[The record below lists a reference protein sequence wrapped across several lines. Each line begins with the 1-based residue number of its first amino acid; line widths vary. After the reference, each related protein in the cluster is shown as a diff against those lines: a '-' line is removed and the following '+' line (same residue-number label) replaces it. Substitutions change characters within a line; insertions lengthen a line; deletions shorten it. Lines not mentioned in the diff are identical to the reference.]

1 MPPLKP
7 LKGNMK
13 KDEKKAAVN
22 LTDPEQRMALI
33 KDKLSTL
40 TRDFGDVY
48 GQRLTEELIKR
59 LEFTINTFHEDI
71 LKALDQLQDVGKT
84 QRNLE
89 EQVRQGT
96 PLHDLL
102 PEELKKPG
110 KVLHQPVSDLFK
122 LKIK

>member
-7 LKGNMK
+7 LKGNMTK
-13 KDEKKAAVN
+13 PAVN
-22 LTDPEQRMALI
+22 LTDPEQRMTLI
-33 KDKLSTL
+33 KEKLNTL

-48 GQRLTEELIKR
+48 GKRLTEELIKR
-59 LEFTINTFHEDI
+59 LEFTINAFHEDI
-71 LKALDQLQDVGKT
+71 LKALDQLQDVGET

-89 EQVRQGT
+89 EQVRQGI
-96 PLHDLL
+96 PLNDLL

-110 KVLHQPVSDLFK
+110 RVVHQPASNLFK

>member
-1 MPPLKP
+1 MPPLNP

-13 KDEKKAAVN
+13 KDEKKPAVN
-22 LTDPEQRMALI
+22 LTDPEQRMVLI
-33 KDKLSTL
+33 KDKLNTL
-40 TRDFGDVY
+40 TRDFGDIY

-71 LKALDQLQDVGKT
+71 LKALDQLQDVGET

-89 EQVRQGT
+89 EQVRQGI

-102 PEELKKPG
+102 PEELK
-110 KVLHQPVSDLFK
+110 
-122 LKIK
+122 